1 MEAENPE
8 AHKIVTQLRPAE
20 NHLLHQ
26 SEDKYLVIKVTEMK
40 LRNKV
45 YRLVSIQNIQS
56 ELQQKELDA
65 WQNLTRVL
73 RHEIMNSITPIS
85 SLVSTLNDIFEEE
98 IKKNNSEPI
107 SDKVVSDITEALQ
120 TINHRSIALKSF
132 VEGYK
137 SFTQIPKPEIKPV
150 ILRELFSSIQN
161 LMQAELKKRSS
172 TLDIETLP
180 MT

>member
-85 SLVSTLNDIFEEE
+85 SLVSTLNDI
-98 IKKNNSEPI
+98 S
-107 SDKVVSDITEALQ
+107 
-120 TINHRSIALKSF
+120 
-132 VEGYK
+132 
-137 SFTQIPKPEIKPV
+137 
-150 ILRELFSSIQN
+150 
-161 LMQAELKKRSS
+161 KRR
-172 TLDIETLP
+172 
-180 MT
+180 